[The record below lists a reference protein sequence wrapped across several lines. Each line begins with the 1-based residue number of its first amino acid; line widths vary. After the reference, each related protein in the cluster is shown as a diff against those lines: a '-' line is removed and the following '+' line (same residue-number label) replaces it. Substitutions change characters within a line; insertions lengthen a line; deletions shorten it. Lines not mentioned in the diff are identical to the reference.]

1 MAARQVVRKD
11 ETQLQLEE
19 KTLQLLSVQRN
30 YDTMSR
36 MMQAKQREQDEV
48 RVCRPVNEIFLGL
61 ACMGVHAM
69 RQ

>member
-1 MAARQVVRKD
+1 MAARQAVRKD

-48 RVCRPVNEIFLGL
+48 RAL
-61 ACMGVHAM
+61 AKYPAACS
-69 RQ
+69 